1 MGLARHLADL
11 EGEAAGDPSSAIGRE
26 SHAGQPTGLCRKLW
40 RSDRPPNLR
49 ALAAL
54 APSLPLTAL
63 LTSACSVTGAV
74 TRKRDIT
81 QLIMGIFAI
90 LELAIKHP
98 EELRAMVTYK
108 VWRDPLNDIK
118 SNPEES
124 GWNRETMRDC
134 WTLLDQ
140 TSRSFAAVIKE
151 LKGQL
156 SRFICIF
163 YLVLR
168 ALDTIEDDMT
178 IEPARKIQLLV
189 NFYKKLEEPGWNFTE
204 SELYSLPL
212 SAIMSD

>member
-1 MGLARHLADL
+1 
-11 EGEAAGDPSSAIGRE
+11 
-26 SHAGQPTGLCRKLW
+26 
-40 RSDRPPNLR
+40 
-49 ALAAL
+49 
-54 APSLPLTAL
+54 
-63 LTSACSVTGAV
+63 
-74 TRKRDIT
+74 
-81 QLIMGIFAI
+81 MGIFAI

-124 GWNRETMRDC
+124 GWSRETMRDC

-178 IEPARKIQLLV
+178 IEPERKIQLLV

-204 SELYSLPL
+204 SRWSPSYFEKGKREHETDFLIRVRQADPMKRTDICS
-212 SAIMSD
+212 STFTK